1 MTNILA
7 IDTSSDIC
15 SVSLGKGKEIFD
27 FHKSLPKQHTENLL
41 NVISDLLS
49 QSELNY
55 VDLQAVAVGVGPGS
69 YTGIR
74 LACAVAQ
81 GIAFSHNIKGLTLSS
96 LELIAIQAFH
106 KTKSSNIVAISDLN
120 LEKLYISES
129 KFSDGDIDS
138 TFRAISQEEFKQE
151 DFDENSLF
159 VGPGCSLFPEITN
172 KLEGIL
178 PKASNLVEIARMRFK
193 NDLLSDPEDFLPIY
207 LNDEDSWKKIK

>member
-106 KTKSSNIVAISDLN
+106 KTLMPPN
-120 LEKLYISES
+120 
-129 KFSDGDIDS
+129 
-138 TFRAISQEEFKQE
+138 
-151 DFDENSLF
+151 
-159 VGPGCSLFPEITN
+159 
-172 KLEGIL
+172 
-178 PKASNLVEIARMRFK
+178 AS
-193 NDLLSDPEDFLPIY
+193 Y
-207 LNDEDSWKKIK
+207 Q

>member
-55 VDLQAVAVGVGPGS
+55 ADLQAVAVGVGPGS

-81 GIAFSHNIKGLTLSS
+81 GIAFSHNIKGLALSS

-151 DFDENSLF
+151 DFDDNSLF
-159 VGPGCSLFPEITN
+159 VGPGCSLFSEITN

-207 LNDEDSWKKIK
+207 LNDEDSWKKIR